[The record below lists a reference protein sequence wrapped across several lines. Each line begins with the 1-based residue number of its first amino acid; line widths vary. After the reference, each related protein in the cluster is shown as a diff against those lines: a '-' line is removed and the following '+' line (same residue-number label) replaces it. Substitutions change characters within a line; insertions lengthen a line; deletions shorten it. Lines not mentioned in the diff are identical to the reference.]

1 MQKTLRIGVSARG
14 LNSHFSG
21 PLEYIKGFTNALVNL
36 ASHHEFFV
44 YYNTSSLL
52 GKYPRATERVL
63 KKAPAFFWDHVQL
76 PLALAQDRV
85 DVAIFP
91 KGAIPFISS
100 CRSLSIMLDLGYF
113 HSHLNAYK
121 LMDTI
126 YNRIALRHAAKYA
139 WGIFTI
145 SQYTADDA
153 VRLFNVPRKKIQ
165 NIHGG
170 VGNEYK
176 PITDESILN
185 KVRTRYHLHE
195 PFIFYPTSISPRKNI
210 TRVLDAFEQV
220 QNSIPHH
227 LYFTGKASW
236 NSPEAEERLKGT
248 ISARVRRLGAVAPQ
262 DMPALYTLA
271 DFTIYPSLFEGLGL
285 PILEAFRCGS
295 PVLTSDQ
302 SSLPEVAGDAALIV
316 DGHNTGAIA
325 TGLLRMASDN
335 NLLTELRERGFLQ
348 AQKFT
353 WEKTARTVLDWIHNH
368 WD

>member
-1 MQKTLRIGVSARG
+1 MKQLRIGISARG

-36 ASHHEFFV
+36 ASQHEIFV
-44 YYNTSSLL
+44 YYNTSSLV
-52 GKYPRATERVL
+52 GGYPQAVERVL
-63 KKAPAFFWDHVQL
+63 EKSPALVWDHLQL
-76 PLALAQDRV
+76 PLALARDQV

-91 KGAIPFISS
+91 KGAIPFFSP
-100 CRSLSIMLDLGYF
+100 CRSLSIMLDMGYF
-113 HSHLNAYK
+113 HPHLNAYK
-121 LMDTI
+121 PMDTL

-153 VRLFNVPRKKIQ
+153 MRLFNVPQGKIQ
-165 NIHGG
+165 NIYGG
-170 VGNEYK
+170 VGGDYK
-176 PITDESILN
+176 PVEDESMLDD
-185 KVRTRYHLHE
+185 VRARYRLHE

-236 NSPEAEERLKGT
+236 NSPEVEERLNGA
-248 ISARVRRLGAVAPQ
+248 ISARVRRLGAIPPQ

-285 PILEAFRCGS
+285 PVLEAFRCGS

-316 DGHNTGAIA
+316 DGYSADAIA
-325 TGLLRMASDN
+325 AGLLKMANDKKIRA
-335 NLLTELRERGFLQ
+335 ELRERGFLQ

-353 WEKTARTVLDWIHNH
+353 WENTARTALDWIHKH